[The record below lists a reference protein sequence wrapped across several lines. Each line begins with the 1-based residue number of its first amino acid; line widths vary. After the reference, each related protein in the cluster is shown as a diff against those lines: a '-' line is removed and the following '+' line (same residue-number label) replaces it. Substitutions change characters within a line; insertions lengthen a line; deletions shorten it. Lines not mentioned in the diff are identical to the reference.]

1 MYPELQT
8 LLYAAE
14 ERYLQDGD
22 IENFRQIL
30 QSFQNRMQT
39 YELLRDSEAA
49 IFQRVA
55 NQLAEAYPKEKPER
69 LERALKHWIAAM
81 RYCGMAMLLNNPEY
95 LDRHLLE
102 WLTEQVNAHQ
112 MQTIEST
119 LHQLLEPRLRKVLDR
134 QQWELFQPFVEQV
147 QRSLLT
153 PTPVG

>member
-14 ERYLQDGD
+14 ERYLLDGD
-22 IENFRQIL
+22 IEQFRQLL
-30 QSFQNRMQT
+30 QSFQARMQA
-39 YELLRDSEAA
+39 YEALRDNESA

-55 NQLAEAYPKEKPER
+55 NQLSEAYPKEKPER

-81 RYCGMAMLLNNPEY
+81 RFCGMALLLNNPEY

-102 WLTEQVNAHQ
+102 WLTDQVAAHQ

-119 LHQLLEPRLRKVLDR
+119 LHQLLEPRLRKVLSR
-134 QQWELFQPFVEQV
+134 EQWEIFQPFVEQV
-147 QRSLLT
+147 QQALLS
-153 PTPVG
+153 PALAR